1 MIAGQNATRTGECGT
16 SYSVPLF
23 LSSVDFVKKIR
34 YTQYKLFFQRGGNG
48 QMKRINSIYRIFVLF
63 LAIIVVSFLILYCY
77 STINLKT
84 SLRRVAKIQMEY
96 SYDQLE
102 QKIKE
107 IELEA
112 SSILAREETKLLQ
125 VAIVDNED
133 IYSYVMKVDLGGRV
147 SRVSGPPWRGCGDV
161 YGYRR
166 FGQGVG
172 RRSPCAGR
180 RCKRL
185 PHR

>member
-1 MIAGQNATRTGECGT
+1 
-16 SYSVPLF
+16 
-23 LSSVDFVKKIR
+23 
-34 YTQYKLFFQRGGNG
+34 
-48 QMKRINSIYRIFVLF
+48 MKRINSIYRIFVLF

-112 SSILAREETKLLQ
+112 SSILTREETKLLQ

-133 IYSYVMKVDLGGRV
+133 IYSYVMKVFFRKSKRPILEWQ
-147 SRVSGPPWRGCGDV
+147 SLI
-161 YGYRR
+161 
-166 FGQGVG
+166 FIGQKNSELFQAQ
-172 RRSPCAGR
+172 R
-180 RCKRL
+180 
-185 PHR
+185 

>member
-1 MIAGQNATRTGECGT
+1 
-16 SYSVPLF
+16 
-23 LSSVDFVKKIR
+23 
-34 YTQYKLFFQRGGNG
+34 
-48 QMKRINSIYRIFVLF
+48 MKRINSIYRIFVLF
-63 LAIIVVSFLILYCY
+63 LAIIVVSILILYCY

-112 SSILAREETKLLQ
+112 SSILTREETKLLQ

-133 IYSYVMKVDLGGRV
+133 IYSYVMKVKTMQEI
-147 SRVSGPPWRGCGDV
+147 
-161 YGYRR
+161 
-166 FGQGVG
+166 FQE
-172 RRSPCAGR
+172 
-180 RCKRL
+180 K
-185 PHR
+185 

>member
-1 MIAGQNATRTGECGT
+1 
-16 SYSVPLF
+16 
-23 LSSVDFVKKIR
+23 
-34 YTQYKLFFQRGGNG
+34 
-48 QMKRINSIYRIFVLF
+48 MKRINSIYRIFVLF

-112 SSILAREETKLLQ
+112 SSILTREETKLLQ

-133 IYSYVMKVDLGGRV
+133 IYRDRKSTRLNSSHIPL
-147 SRVSGPPWRGCGDV
+147 SRMPS
-161 YGYRR
+161 
-166 FGQGVG
+166 
-172 RRSPCAGR
+172 SA
-180 RCKRL
+180 
-185 PHR
+185 